1 MANISAAT
9 EHEESGKKNPQ
20 KLSLMETSS
29 SWRKNSQPS
38 GMTQKTRRVDGAE
51 ETDQKRQKK
60 KKQQMFSLI
69 YSNVYT
75 YT

>member
-29 SWRKNSQPS
+29 SWRKSSQPS
-38 GMTQKTRRVDGAE
+38 GMTQKIRRVDGAE

-69 YSNVYT
+69 YSNIYT

>member
-20 KLSLMETSS
+20 KLSLTETSS
-29 SWRKNSQPS
+29 SWRKSSQPS
-38 GMTQKTRRVDGAE
+38 GMTQKTRRVDGTE

-60 KKQQMFSLI
+60 KKNQMFSLI
-69 YSNVYT
+69 YSNIYT
-75 YT
+75 